1 MEIERKYLVKELPRD
16 MPESG
21 SHIEQGYISTDPV
34 IRIRRRTDGEKQ
46 QCVLTVKGSG
56 MVIREEY
63 ELSLTARQYEELR
76 KKCTGRMIVKTRY
89 LYPLS
94 DGLRAEIDL
103 FEGEQQGLVLAEV
116 EFSDEDCMRGFQKPD
131 WFGEEVSE
139 DVRYHNSYM
148 SMEGRNGE

>member
-1 MEIERKYLVKELPRD
+1 MEIERKYLIRELPPD

-21 SHIEQGYISTDPV
+21 SRIEQGYISTDPV
-34 IRIRRRTDGEKQ
+34 IRIRRRTDGDSQ

-56 MVIREEY
+56 MVVREEY
-63 ELSLTARQYEELR
+63 ELGLTVRQYEALR
-76 KKCTGRMIVKTRY
+76 PKCTGRMIVKTRY

-94 DGLRAEIDL
+94 NGLRAEVDL

-116 EFSDEDCMRGFQKPD
+116 EFPDEDCMRCFQKPD

-148 SMEGRNGE
+148 SMEGRTGE